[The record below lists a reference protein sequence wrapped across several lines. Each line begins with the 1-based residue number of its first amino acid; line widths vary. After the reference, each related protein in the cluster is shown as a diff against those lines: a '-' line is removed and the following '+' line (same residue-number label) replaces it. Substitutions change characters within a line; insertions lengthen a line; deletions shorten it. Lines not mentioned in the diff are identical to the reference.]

1 MPKKANRKP
10 QRPSE
15 TAALLLPLG
24 AMMVLSAPLMASAEE
39 ASEVTTMPT
48 IKVQQT
54 KELENEGY
62 VAKKTSIG
70 KLVQD
75 PKEIPQS
82 LTIVTE
88 QKMDDR
94 NADTLKEALRDVAGL
109 TFNAGEGGRI
119 GDNMTLRG
127 YSVVGDLYLDGIRDS
142 AQYNREVFNL
152 EQVDV
157 LRGSASMLFGRGS
170 TGGVINQESKT
181 PKLLDEYKTSVTIG
195 DNNYKRVT
203 ADINKQLGETTALR
217 FNAMKTDTD
226 SFANEVS
233 NSREG
238 WAGSIGFGIG
248 TPDEV
253 NVSHY
258 HLETDN
264 VPFFGVPYLNGAPM
278 EVPLNTFYGLAA
290 IDYER
295 DNTDISTVS
304 WKHKFSPT
312 TQLKTTFRHSEY
324 WRDLSATAPRLSGTS
339 TITRQNQARG
349 GEVTNDT
356 FQADLSTTINTGSW
370 NHEILTGMELAR
382 ETSNTWSHTYG
393 ASRPSTTVYDPNPYP
408 TLSASFYNRTTASTG
423 NYKGNTSAF
432 YAQDMIQ
439 FAPEWKWLVGAR
451 FDQLKAYYNNITT
464 SNQYTRKDRMW
475 SYRTGII
482 FEPDDTA
489 SYYASYGSS
498 FNPSADLYTF
508 DARGSNTPPEESRNI
523 EIGAKWDLLD
533 GDLSLRTSLSRTEKY
548 NERNT
553 DVDTAATQYLLS
565 GKRHTDAFEVEV
577 SGKPWKN
584 WELTASWALMKAKVD
599 SDPGTN
605 STAQGK
611 RPTNTPSH
619 TASIWGT
626 YDFGEGWKAGLGVER
641 VGARYANTSNTTRV
655 PGYTRFDGLV
665 SYELNKNVKFSLN
678 VFNLANT
685 RYYEGVYTGHVVPGT
700 PRTWQLTA
708 DFKF

>member
-1 MPKKANRKP
+1 
-10 QRPSE
+10 
-15 TAALLLPLG
+15 
-24 AMMVLSAPLMASAEE
+24 MVLAVPLVAVAED
-39 ASEVTTMPT
+39 AIEVTTLPT
-48 IKVQQT
+48 VKVQQT
-54 KELENEGY
+54 KVLENQGY
-62 VAKKTSIG
+62 VAKKTSVG

-127 YSVVGDLYLDGIRDS
+127 YSVVGDLYLDGIRDA

-181 PKLLDEYKTSVTIG
+181 PKLMDEYKASVTVG
-195 DNNYKRVT
+195 DNHYKRAT

-226 SFANEVS
+226 SFAKGVS

-238 WAGSIGFGIG
+238 WSAALGFGIG

-264 VPFFGVPYLNGAPM
+264 VPFFGVPYQNGTPAHL
-278 EVPLNTFYGLAA
+278 PLDTFYGLANY
-290 IDYER
+290 DYER
-295 DNTDISTVS
+295 DNTDISTVT
-304 WKHKFSPT
+304 WKHTFSPT
-312 TQLKTTFRHSEY
+312 TVLKTTIRHADY
-324 WRDLSATAPRLSGTS
+324 WRDLDATAPRFNNTS
-339 TITRQNQARG
+339 TAINRQTQARG
-349 GEVTNDT
+349 GAVSNDT
-356 FQADLSTTINTGSW
+356 IQFDLTSIVNTGDW
-370 NHEILTGMELAR
+370 NHEVLVGAEFAK
-382 ETSNTWSHTYG
+382 ETSNTWGYQHGLLG
-393 ASRPSTTVYDPNPYP
+393 ASVAARPGTSIYGPDGNP
-408 TLSASFYNRTTASTG
+408 TLSSDFLNRIQRKTG
-423 NYKGNTSAF
+423 DYSGKTIAA

-439 FAPEWKWLVGAR
+439 VAPEWKWLLGAR
-451 FDQLKAYYNNITT
+451 FDQLKADYN
-464 SNQYTRKDRMW
+464 SYTYPNGVVSQTPTAVTPVARADRMW
-475 SYRTGII
+475 SYRTGVIY
-482 FEPDDTA
+482 EPDDTA
-489 SYYASYGSS
+489 SYYASFGSS
-498 FNPSADLYTF
+498 FNPSADLYQF
-508 DARGSNTPPEESRNI
+508 DTRGSNTPPEESRNF

-533 GDLSLRTSLSRTEKY
+533 GDMSLRTSLSRTEKY

-553 DVDTAATQYLLS
+553 DVDSAATQYLLS
-565 GKRHTDAFEVEV
+565 GKRHTDAFEIEL
-577 SGKPWKN
+577 SGKPTQN
-584 WELTASWALMKAKVD
+584 LELTASWALMKAIVD
-599 SDPGTN
+599 NDPGTN
-605 STAQGK
+605 NSAQGK
-611 RPTNTPSH
+611 RPVNTPSH
-619 TASIWGT
+619 TASIWAT
-626 YDFGEGWKAGLGVER
+626 YDFGGGWKAGLGVER
-641 VGARYANTSNTTRV
+641 VGARYANTSNTTLV
-655 PGYTRFDGLV
+655 KGYTRFDGLV
-665 SYELNKNVKFSLN
+665 SYELNKNAKFSLN